1 MGEGGRALGRAVV
14 AVRGALARE
23 PADPRQPVRGAY
35 HEAGEIGC
43 PRIGREALL
52 DPAQIAAQRRHVARP
67 DAPAEGAQE
76 LAVGDW
82 PAGPRGADQEPLE
95 PVQVDQGWPPSGG

>member
-1 MGEGGRALGRAVV
+1 MGEGGRTLGRAVV
-14 AVRGALARE
+14 TGRGALARE
-23 PADPRQPVRGAY
+23 PADARQPVRGAH

-43 PRIGREALL
+43 PRAGREALL
-52 DPAQIAAQRRHVARP
+52 DPAQSAAERRHVARS

-76 LAVGDW
+76 LAVGER